1 MSDEPRDAGQNGP
14 SPDPESAPNDPE
26 RTEPMGERTEPMGE
40 RTEPMGDRP
49 EGQDWS
55 RFDPFGGE
63 REARRQARDAFDAA
77 RDAARAAR
85 ETAREAAREAE
96 RQARQIEREA
106 QRAARDVERDVWR
119 QHRER
124 EREQR
129 VREREQRDRDRQQR
143 ERESEQRARESAQR
157 DRESEQRAREAQQRE
172 REQHRAEWRIGQGH
186 GVRIEVDSEGFASK
200 FLKGFVSDATGDAYD
215 ETVSETFTF
224 DKMPRLRVRNISG
237 ATIVRSGE
245 AGQISVVA
253 RKHVYASSEDRAK
266 RLLQNLEI
274 RMEKHGDELRV
285 EPHLYEQ
292 ERGWVDL
299 FRGKRFR
306 VDFEISVPRE
316 CAVDAQTVSG
326 ELTVSG
332 IRGPVETQS
341 VSGEIAID
349 DIEGPLRL
357 KSVSGDV
364 TCRRYVGHIE
374 GNTVS
379 GDVLFDGVRVR
390 SLQLQTVSGDVE
402 LRGVLE
408 PAREH
413 RLRAISGDIDL
424 ALVDPDL
431 SIEFRTASGDLECEI
446 PAKVTRGSRKEYDVT
461 LGAGRGHAV
470 VKTVSGDL
478 TINATQIDVPGV
490 PSTEEPPARATEWA
504 EPAEP
509 AMDAYPP
516 EPPEP
521 PMPPQPPMD
530 QKARDEIKGV
540 LEKLAK
546 GELGVDDAAA
556 ALDAARKDR

>member
-1 MSDEPRDAGQNGP
+1 MSEEPRDDAGRENGP
-14 SPDPESAPNDPE
+14 NPDPNPDQSDPE
-26 RTEPMGERTEPMGE
+26 RTEPMGEQTEPMAG
-40 RTEPMGDRP
+40 GA

-85 ETAREAAREAE
+85 EAARETAREAE
-96 RQARQIEREA
+96 RQARQVERDA
-106 QRAARDVERDVWR
+106 HRAARDVERDAWR
-119 QHRER
+119 QQRE
-124 EREQR
+124 
-129 VREREQRDRDRQQR
+129 REREQRDRDRDQRDRDRQQRLRDAER
-143 ERESEQRARESAQR
+143 ERESQH
-157 DRESEQRAREAQQRE
+157 RE
-172 REQHRAEWRIGQGH
+172 REHRRQEWRVGQGPSMR
-186 GVRIEVDSEGFASK
+186 VEIDSEGFASK

-224 DKMPRLRVRNISG
+224 DKMPRLRARNISG
-237 ATIVRSGE
+237 ATVVRTGE
-245 AGQISVVA
+245 PGKITVVA
-253 RKHVYASSEDRAK
+253 KKHVYASSEDRAK
-266 RLLQNLEI
+266 RLLQNLDI

-306 VDFEISVPRE
+306 VDFEISVPQE

-341 VSGEIAID
+341 VSGEIGLD

-357 KSVSGDV
+357 KSVSGDI

-379 GDVLFDGVRVR
+379 GDVVFENVRVR

-402 LRGVLE
+402 LRGALE

-413 RLRAISGDIDL
+413 RLRAISGDIEL
-424 ALVDPDL
+424 VLVDPDL
-431 SIEFRTASGDLECEI
+431 LVEFRTANGDLECEI
-446 PAKVTRGSRKEYDVT
+446 PAKVTRESRKDYNIT
-461 LGAGRGHAV
+461 LGSGRGHAV

-490 PSTEEPPARATEWA
+490 ASTEQPPARASEW
-504 EPAEP
+504 AEP

-521 PMPPQPPMD
+521 PVPPQSPLD
-530 QKARDEIKGV
+530 QKAREEIKSV